1 MKIVLLGKDGQ
12 LGRQLLRSLRAEGEV
27 TAWGRQDANL
37 ANPEAVVAR
46 FASVRPEVI
55 VNAAAYTAVDR
66 AESEAEKARLVN
78 AVAVGAIAGMAAR
91 TGALL
96 VHYSTDYVFDGV
108 RSGCYAEDD
117 EPAPLSVY
125 GATKLAGEQAIRES
139 GCRHLLVRTSWVHAP
154 HGANFIRT
162 MLSLAQSRESLR
174 VVADQHGAPTSVA
187 LIADVTIGLLRRLA
201 RGGDGRGIYHV
212 SARGE
217 TSWWGL
223 ARFVIEQARAAG
235 LPLRVGPEAVQPIAT
250 SDCAAAARR
259 LANSRLCL
267 AKVEAALGK
276 RLPAWEEGVR
286 ATVSG
291 IVAEL
296 LR

>member
-12 LGRQLLRSLRAEGEV
+12 LGRQLLRSLLVEGEV
-27 TAWGRQDANL
+27 TAWGRQDADL
-37 ANPEAVVAR
+37 ADPEAVVAR
-46 FASVRPEVI
+46 LARMRPEVI

-66 AESEAEKARLVN
+66 AESEPEKARLVN

-96 VHYSTDYVFDGV
+96 VHYSTDYVFDGL

-187 LIADVTIGLLRRLA
+187 LIADVTIALLRRLS
-201 RGGDGRGIYHV
+201 RGGDEGGIYHV
-212 SARGE
+212 SARGD
-217 TSWWGL
+217 TTWWGL
-223 ARFVIEQARAAG
+223 ARFAIEEARAVG

-250 SDCAAAARR
+250 SDYAVAARR
-259 LANSRLCL
+259 PANSRLCL
-267 AKVEAALGK
+267 TKVETALGK

-291 IVAEL
+291 IVAEF